1 MTLEPEMKTL
11 LKVVL
16 GIVVGLLAFAV
27 VIPNFFRARMT
38 ADPPAYGQGAWYVR
52 TINTSQITYETNF
65 EQIGYAPSLATLGS
79 ASARE
84 CGPDHACLLDAKL
97 GCAEGVGQGWCVY
110 VGYRFNVQSS
120 STKPP
125 YKDYWITATPIE
137 ANPKLMNYCSL
148 SDAVVRFEK
157 AAPLSRP
164 YTLEECQ
171 ALPEMH

>member
-1 MTLEPEMKTL
+1 MAATGKSLTWKI
-11 LKVVL
+11 VGVL
-16 GIVVGLLAFAV
+16 ILVSVAV
-27 VIPNFFRARMT
+27 AIIIPCLFRAKMT
-38 ADPPAYGQGAWYVR
+38 ADPPLYGQGAWYLR

-65 EQIGYAPSLATLGS
+65 EQIGYAPSLAALGS
-79 ASARE
+79 VSAGE

-120 STKPP
+120 SAKPP

-137 ANPKLMNYCSL
+137 ANPKLKNYCSL

-164 YTLEECQ
+164 YTLEECESLP
-171 ALPEMH
+171 ALVN